1 MAKRINIQ
9 MSPIMRE
16 VGTKVINPT
25 PTFDPEEYEK
35 ALLDIAKS
43 AEIKTINFD
52 DIDEEV
58 DQNKPIFSAQSEN
71 ESGIKYETSFNIET
85 GVNTM
90 PTIAGENS
98 FNHETPFKNE
108 TGFMIETPNSK
119 ETRFINDTHTNID
132 TGLTIEASVTA
143 ETGSKKKGP
152 ILINI
157 DLNSIE
163 REKVSLDCIRLEA
176 IVEMLFKDKKLRIDG
191 WIKLSRE
198 TLKAYRINGARLN
211 ETRLICKSRGMVD
224 FKIENE
230 GKIGKEKI
238 YYRPLK

>member
-25 PTFDPEEYEK
+25 LAFDPEAYEK

-43 AEIKTINFD
+43 AEIKPISFD
-52 DIDEEV
+52 DIDEDV
-58 DQNKPIFSAQSEN
+58 DQGEMVFSRQSE
-71 ESGIKYETSFNIET
+71 SETSF
-85 GVNTM
+85 
-90 PTIAGENS
+90 
-98 FNHETPFKNE
+98 KKE

-119 ETRFINDTHTNID
+119 ETGFIDETHVNTG
-132 TGLTIEASVTA
+132 TGLTNEATVNT

-152 ILINI
+152 IFINI

-176 IVEMLFKDKKLRIDG
+176 IVEMLFKDKKLRVDG

-198 TLKAYRINGARLN
+198 TLKAYRINGARLS
-211 ETRLICKSRGMVD
+211 ETRLICKSRGTVD

-238 YYRPLK
+238 FYKPLK